1 LVTAFRSQF
10 NVVRKEKRL
19 WNLDEWA
26 FFLDDLRDNVLKPNG
41 RFFFRMNEGYPYPG
55 LVYGTPELM
64 GMFKARGAGFRER
77 HGISFEPLR

>member
-19 WNLDEWA
+19 WNLEEWA
-26 FFLDDLRDNVLKPNG
+26 FFLDDLHDNVLKPNG

-64 GMFKARGAGFRER
+64 GRFKARGAGFRER